1 MDKAI
6 HLELRYPNL
15 AKTNYTVTSPKS
27 QEYNCFAWAAGE
39 KERWWQPTPEEEF
52 YWVDG
57 VPLEETL
64 SAYIL
69 AYQTLGYEP
78 CDSAYIELGYEKIAL
93 YINHD
98 GIPVHAA
105 RQLSTGKWT
114 SKLGALEDI
123 EHELDGLMGERYGK
137 VGKILKRLIS

>member
-1 MDKAI
+1 M
-6 HLELRYPNL
+6 
-15 AKTNYTVTSPKS
+15 
-27 QEYNCFAWAAGE
+27 
-39 KERWWQPTPEEEF
+39 
-52 YWVDG
+52 
-57 VPLEETL
+57 
-64 SAYIL
+64 
-69 AYQTLGYEP
+69 
-78 CDSAYIELGYEKIAL
+78 